1 MQESRD
7 IRRLIRRAYSI
18 HQYLQATN
26 CDIVQNRLDQLQG
39 QMANTTD
46 AFSRQQLTEA
56 VEALQRQ
63 AENCE
68 HLRVLL
74 GRTEATLENM
84 QASLQS
90 IGSSVVKIAA
100 GGTGEAQLARDTS
113 LERVA
118 SARGT
123 VAALEEVMEQVELA

>member
-1 MQESRD
+1 VQESRD

-84 QASLQS
+84 QASLP
-90 IGSSVVKIAA
+90 
-100 GGTGEAQLARDTS
+100 GEAQLARDTS